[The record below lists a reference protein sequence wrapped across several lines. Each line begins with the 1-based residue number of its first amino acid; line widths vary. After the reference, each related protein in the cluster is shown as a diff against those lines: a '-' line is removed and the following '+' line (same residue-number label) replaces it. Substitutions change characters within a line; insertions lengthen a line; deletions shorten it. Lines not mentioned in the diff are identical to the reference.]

1 MPMNPQALADLAQE
15 LGAGPGEAHWRAAAH
30 VTYYAVYHLMIR
42 RLELSTAPGGMLGT
56 HRIVRDELL
65 RQPVAVDQQLRA
77 AKRLWDSLYSSRL
90 AADYLVDEEFAQSRA
105 RRSAEMAKAV
115 FAAPATV

>member
-1 MPMNPQALADLAQE
+1 MNPPTLAELAQE

-30 VTYYAVYHLMIR
+30 AAYYAVYHLMIR

-65 RQPVAVDQQLRA
+65 RQPVAADQQLRT
-77 AKRLWDSLYSSRL
+77 AKRLWDSLYSSRI
-90 AADYLVDEEFAQSRA
+90 AADYIVDEDFAHSRA
-105 RRSAEMAKAV
+105 RRSVEMARAV
-115 FAAPATV
+115 FAAPATL